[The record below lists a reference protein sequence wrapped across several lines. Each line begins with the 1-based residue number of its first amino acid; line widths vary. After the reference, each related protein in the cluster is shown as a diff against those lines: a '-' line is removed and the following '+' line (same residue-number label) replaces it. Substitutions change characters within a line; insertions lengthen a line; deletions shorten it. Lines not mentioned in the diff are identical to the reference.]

1 MAPKSR
7 SLQQMLP
14 FDNLYQ
20 LFSWEEERAKTN
32 DLQMQS
38 QEIEIDF
45 TSKIALL
52 EDQKTNSS
60 K

>member
-14 FDNLYQ
+14 FDNLCQ

-32 DLQMQS
+32 ELQIQT
-38 QEIEIDF
+38 QEMEIDF

-52 EDQKTNSS
+52 EDQNKTSS
-60 K
+60 S

>member
-1 MAPKSR
+1 MAPKIR
-7 SLQQMLP
+7 SLQQIVP
-14 FDNLYQ
+14 FDNLCQ

-32 DLQMQS
+32 DLQMQT

-52 EDQKTNSS
+52 EDQHKTSS
-60 K
+60 S